1 MTIRRASVIL
11 PCSTWDDFP
20 THLGNQASA
29 ELLAAW
35 TALWHPAL
43 LAITERLPG
52 WHQAEE
58 PPDPA
63 EIAGELVL
71 VPPPSR
77 QRMPSDWCDRLRAA
91 APESAGPV
99 ETFASRADTVAA
111 VLRAAGID
119 GAEFDAD
126 LAADFLALG
135 YAYLQVELL
144 TRAMR
149 YSSVIDSEQFENA
162 VVAAAKAAVA
172 RDSTAAHAELSRA
185 FDLLADA
192 RNHVYSVDFYIVDV
206 TLVVDS
212 VMGAALRTKLARKY
226 PTNVLISGA
235 QIEHLAEAEPET
247 FAELR
252 NAVEGGTASI
262 VGGKYSTSSLGSE
275 GPEALLAEIVRGQAE
290 AKQRLGHEYEVFG
303 QFDSS
308 FSLRL
313 PEILKGSGF
322 HGALHAAFDGGQL
335 PRSEQR
341 KTNWG
346 ASQAASI
353 PALAATPL
361 DSNQP
366 ESWLKLAERIGDTV
380 AHDHVATVLLAGW
393 PGAECEYFED
403 LRRVARFGSVLGKM
417 VTLGNYFRDTR
428 EIDEW
433 VKFAPRDYPNRTL
446 VEVRPNAIS
455 THVEA
460 YRNEVR
466 STHGQMASGLAAIAS
481 LTPIANDNAS
491 TESQIVINSWNFENT
506 YLLGF
511 DPIGTHA
518 NAPASNVHETQ
529 PVSAV
534 LGCGYRSVLP
544 RKTVSPGKLAEDLVL
559 RNERLELTVSKKT
572 GGIQS
577 LRLHRDRNTRIS
589 QRLVFHEQRSGEA
602 NESQMIATRV
612 QATRSDDF
620 VGEITSTGRLVS
632 AKGQQLAN
640 YTQRVRVVR
649 GLAPIFVEI
658 ELEPQQLPQGELWK
672 CYFASRLAWM
682 DEALGIRRGIGWGAR
697 DVSRDNIES
706 PEWIEIDDAIGRI
719 MCFGFGLP
727 YHRRAAP
734 NWMDMLLIVADE
746 ARRRFTFA
754 IGFEA
759 ASPTQMAAG
768 LLTSGQPHL
777 AELPNAQG
785 SPQGWFLH
793 VGAKNAIVT
802 HIEPLPEPVTG
813 VRVRVLETGGKD
825 VRTSLS
831 AFRPFQTARI
841 TDFRGNSIEVLSV
854 NDGAAQF
861 DLGPNRWI
869 QIEAVW

>member
-29 ELLAAW
+29 ELIAAW

-43 LAITERLPG
+43 LAMTGRLPG

-63 EIAGELVL
+63 ELEGELVL

-77 QRMPSDWCDRLRAA
+77 QRMPSDWCDRLRATA
-91 APESAGPV
+91 VDGPGSV

-111 VLRAAGID
+111 VLRAAGVEV
-119 GAEFDAD
+119 AEQDAD

-135 YAYLQVELL
+135 FAYLQIELL

-162 VVAAAKAAVA
+162 VVAAAKAAVG
-172 RDSTAAHAELSRA
+172 RDSLGAQRELSRA

-192 RNHVYSVDFYIVDV
+192 RNHVYSVDFYIVDL

-212 VMGAALRTKLARKY
+212 VMGTALRTKLQRKC
-226 PTNVLISGA
+226 PTNVLISGS

-252 NAVEGGTASI
+252 NAVETATVSI
-262 VGGKYSTSSLGSE
+262 VGGKYSTSSHGGE
-275 GPEALLAEIVRGQAE
+275 GPEAWLAEIVRGQAE
-290 AKQRLGHEYEVFG
+290 AKQRLGHEFEVYG

-308 FSLRL
+308 FSPRL

-335 PRSEQR
+335 PRAEQR

-346 ASQAASI
+346 ASHAASI
-353 PALAATPL
+353 PALSATPL
-361 DSNQP
+361 DSGQP

-403 LRRVARFGSVLGKM
+403 LRRVARFGSVLGK
-417 VTLGNYFRDTR
+417 VITLGEYFRETR

-433 VKFAPRDYPNRTL
+433 VKFAPREYPNRTL
-446 VEVRPNAIS
+446 VDVRANAIS
-455 THVEA
+455 NHIEA

-466 STHGQMASGLAAIAS
+466 STHRQMASGLGAIAGLKPS
-481 LTPIANDNAS
+481 AAESAEAD
-491 TESQIVINSWNFENT
+491 SQIVINSWNFENT
-506 YLLGF
+506 FLLGV
-511 DPIGTHA
+511 DPLGIQSDTTA
-518 NAPASNVHETQ
+518 TQTRETQ
-529 PVSAV
+529 PMPAV
-534 LGCGYRSVLP
+534 LGCGYRAVLP
-544 RKTVSPGKLAEDLVL
+544 RPTFTSGKSAEGLVL

-577 LRLHRDRNTRIS
+577 LRLHRDRNTRVS
-589 QRLVFHEQRSGEA
+589 QRIVFHEQRSGEA
-602 NESQMIATRV
+602 HESQMVAARV
-612 QATRSDDF
+612 EMTRSDDF
-620 VGEITSTGRLVS
+620 LEEITATGRLVG
-632 AKGQQLAN
+632 AEGQELAN
-640 YTQRVRVVR
+640 FTQRVRVVR
-649 GLAPIFVEI
+649 GLAPIFIEI
-658 ELEPQQLPQGELWK
+658 EVEPQQLPQGDLWTS
-672 CYFASRLAWM
+672 YFANRLAWM
-682 DEALGIRRGIGWGAR
+682 DDALGIRRGIDWGAR
-697 DVSRDNIES
+697 DVSRDKIES
-706 PEWIEIDDAIGRI
+706 PEWVEIDDSIGRI
-719 MCFGFGLP
+719 TCFAFGLP

-734 NWMDMLLIVADE
+734 NWMDTLLVVAGE
-746 ARRRFTFA
+746 ERRRFQFA
-754 IGFEA
+754 IALEA
-759 ASPTQMAAG
+759 ANPTQMAAG
-768 LLTSGQPHL
+768 LLMCGDPYL
-777 AELPNAQG
+777 AELPNAQNA
-785 SPQGWFLH
+785 PQGWFLH
-793 VGAKNAIVT
+793 VAAQNAILT
-802 HIEPLPEPVTG
+802 HIEPLVDPAAG
-813 VRVRVLETGGKD
+813 VRIRVLETAGKD

-841 TDFRGNSIEVLSV
+841 TDLRGNSLEVLSV

-869 QIEAVW
+869 QIEAEW